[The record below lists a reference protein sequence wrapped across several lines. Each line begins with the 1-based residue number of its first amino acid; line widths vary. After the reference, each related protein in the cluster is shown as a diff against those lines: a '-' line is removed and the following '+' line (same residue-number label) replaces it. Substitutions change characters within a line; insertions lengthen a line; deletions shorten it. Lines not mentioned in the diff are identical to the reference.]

1 MAEFIVNQDI
11 KTAEPTIKVT
21 IAPDNPL
28 KPGRH
33 RFRLVVTDDAGNI
46 SMPDEIVVI
55 VADTEN
61 PTAILRGPSSVSVG
75 SSFELDGSRSMDA
88 GGGRIEAYVWTYLG
102 QE

>member
-11 KTAEPTIKVT
+11 KTEEPRIEVT
-21 IAPDNPL
+21 ITQDSPL

-46 SMPDEIVVI
+46 SIPDEIQVI
-55 VADTEN
+55 VADTDN
-61 PTAILRGPSSVSVG
+61 PTAVLRGPSSVSAG
-75 SSFELDGSRSMDA
+75 KSFELDGTRSIDA
-88 GGGRIEAYVWTYLG
+88 GGGRIEAYIWTYLG